1 MTSIRQALHQLL
13 ASPTEVPFEGEAEV
27 VDISR
32 VGASYVRVTL
42 RSEDFKKYHN
52 PWPADALK
60 LHLTPEEHRVYTV
73 RSFDAD
79 ELTVVLDIHV
89 HGVGL
94 GARWLSN
101 LSTGRRVSFTG
112 RRPEFYRSDD
122 VDGYLFV
129 ADASAAPAVAA
140 IFDTLGQSDSVTAL
154 LALPEGGDCDLIR
167 ASTHWDV
174 RWFSDHEALLNEV
187 RLLSLPSGRWQGWV
201 ATETG
206 YAQQLRALMLECH
219 VSLPDLKAGSYWS
232 STEAWTDSYNRS
244 VALFQKLREG
254 GHDMTDP
261 SILERLTFSEQ
272 TSKDPDYRL

>member
-13 ASPTEVPFEGEAEV
+13 ASPTEVPIEGEAEV

-42 RSEDFKKYHN
+42 RSKDFKKYHD

-60 LHLTPEEHRVYTV
+60 LHLTPGEHRVYTV

-79 ELTVVLDIHV
+79 ELTVTLDIYD

-94 GARWLSN
+94 GARWLSS
-101 LSTGRRVSFTG
+101 LDTGRRVSFTG

-129 ADASAAPAVAA
+129 ADASAAPAVAT
-140 IFDTLGQSDSVTAL
+140 IFDTLDQSDSVIAL
-154 LALPEGGDCDLIR
+154 LALPNGGDRDLIR
-167 ASTHWDV
+167 TEKHWDV
-174 RWFSDHEALLNEV
+174 RCLTDHESLLNEV
-187 RLLSLPSGRWQGWV
+187 KLLSLPSGRWQGWV
-201 ATETG
+201 ATETE
-206 YAQQLRALMLECH
+206 YAQQLRAVILDHH
-219 VSLPDLKAGSYWS
+219 VSLTDLKAGAYWS
-232 STEAWTDSYNRS
+232 STETWTESYNRS
-244 VALFQKLREG
+244 VALFRKLMEE

-272 TSKDPDYRL
+272 TSKDADHRP

>member
-13 ASPTEVPFEGEAEV
+13 ASPTEVPIEGEAEV

-42 RSEDFKKYHN
+42 RSKDFKKYHD

-60 LHLTPEEHRVYTV
+60 LHLTPGEHRVYTV

-79 ELTVVLDIHV
+79 ERTVELDIHD
-89 HGVGL
+89 HGIGL

-101 LSTGRRVSFTG
+101 LGTGRRVSFTG
-112 RRPEFYRSDD
+112 RRPEFYRSDET
-122 VDGYLFV
+122 DGYLFV
-129 ADASAAPAVAA
+129 ADASATPAVAA

-154 LALPEGGDCDLIR
+154 LALPESGDRDLIR
-167 ASTHWDV
+167 TSTHWDV
-174 RWFSDHEALLNEV
+174 RWLPDHESLLNEV
-187 RLLSLPSGRWQGWV
+187 KLLSLPSGRWQGWI

-206 YAQQLRALMLECH
+206 YAQQLRDLILDRH
-219 VSLPDLKAGSYWS
+219 VSLTDLKAGAYWS
-232 STEAWTDSYNRS
+232 NTETWTDSYNRS
-244 VALFQKLREG
+244 VALFQKLMEE

-261 SILERLTFSEQ
+261 FILERLTFSKQ
-272 TSKDPDYRL
+272 TSKDTDHGQ